1 MKQKWLSLGPAK
13 QFIIKSVSCVALWR
27 LLYVYILKPPRF
39 PDKILTRIIGEGT
52 IIVINIFSNPKL
64 SKAHCEGSDY
74 IDVNGGEVI
83 LVRDHH
89 SLLRIGGPCNGL
101 ELMLIYLGVIALL
114 PGSKMVKSLYISV
127 GVFALMIANM
137 FRCAGLQ
144 YIYVYYPQLF
154 ETTHHYLFTLVM
166 YVLIF
171 IGWVMY
177 INKVKQDAKR

>member
-1 MKQKWLSLGPAK
+1 MKQKWLNLGPAQ

-27 LLYVYILKPPRF
+27 LLYVYILKPLTF
-39 PDKILTRIIGEGT
+39 PDKILTKLIGEGT
-52 IIVINIFSNPKL
+52 IVVINLFSSSKL
-64 SKAHCEGSDY
+64 KKAYC
-74 IDVNGGEVI
+74 IDGQPGEVI
-83 LVRDHH
+83 LVRYNHA
-89 SLLRIGGPCNGL
+89 LLRIGDACNGL
-101 ELMLIYLGVIALL
+101 ELMLIYAGVIALL
-114 PGSKMVKSLYISV
+114 PGTLTRKWIYISV
-127 GVFALMIANM
+127 GIFALIVANM

-154 ETTHHYLFTLVM
+154 ETTHHYVFTLVM